1 MRPNDGTVLVVEDDE
16 LIRVSIEDRLAM
28 EGISVVTAE
37 NCAAARRILAG
48 GKVDLLV
55 TDIRLPDGTGRDLFR
70 DIAHGHRGIPVI
82 LMTAFGSVPD
92 AVALV
97 KAGALDYLAKPF
109 DMDDFV
115 DRVRRAMTELQDR
128 GGLVAPNGACIRP
141 GGGGLGRSRAMQDIE
156 RLVARV
162 ARLDSSILVT
172 GPSGVGKEV
181 VADLIHRS
189 SPRAAR
195 PLVKVNCAAIPV
207 SLVESELFG
216 HEKGAFTGAAR
227 RRVGRFEQAQGG
239 TLFLDEIAEVP
250 LEVQVK
256 LLRVL
261 QGKVIERVGS
271 NESVP
276 LDVRVIAAT
285 HADLKAAIAA
295 GRFREDLYWRLNVIR
310 IDVPALQARPEDV
323 LFLARRF
330 VAEHASAMKVPVS
343 GLTPAAEAMLMRHD
357 FPGNVRELR
366 NLLEHAVALCE
377 GAHVDAHDLN
387 FGLDREDTVQIPSL
401 RDAVEEAERE
411 TIRATLE
418 LCRGAISPAAE
429 KLGISRKC
437 LWEKMRRYRID
448 RPEVPA

>member
-1 MRPNDGTVLVVEDDE
+1 MRSHEGMVLVVEDDDI
-16 LIRVSIEDRLAM
+16 IRISIEDRLRM
-28 EGISVVTAE
+28 EGIPVVTAE
-37 NCAAARRILAG
+37 NCAMAERILARG
-48 GKVDLLV
+48 QVDLLV
-55 TDIRLPDGTGRDLFR
+55 TDIRLPDGTGRDLFHA
-70 DIAHGHRGIPVI
+70 ITHGHRGVPVI

-109 DMDDFV
+109 DMDAFV
-115 DRVRRAMTELQDR
+115 DRVRRALAELHDR
-128 GGLVAPNGACIRP
+128 GGLVAPDGTAVRP
-141 GGGGLGRSRAMQDIE
+141 GVGCLGRSRAMQDIE

-189 SPRAAR
+189 SPRTAR

-207 SLVESELFG
+207 TLVESELFG

-239 TLFLDEIAEVP
+239 TIFLDEIAEVP

-261 QGKVIERVGS
+261 QEKVIQPVGS
-271 NESVP
+271 NEGVS

-285 HADLKAAIAA
+285 HVDLKAAMSS

-310 IDVPALQARPEDV
+310 IEVPPLQARPEDV

-330 VAEHASAMKVPVS
+330 VVEHARAMKVPVS
-343 GLTPAAEAMLMRHD
+343 GLTPAAEALLMRHD

-387 FGLDREDTVQIPSL
+387 FGLARDATAQIPLL
-401 RDAVEEAERE
+401 RDTVEEAERE
-411 TIRATLE
+411 AIRAALE
-418 LCRGAISPAAE
+418 LCHWAISQAADR
-429 KLGISRKC
+429 LGISRKS

-448 RPEVPA
+448 RPEQLN